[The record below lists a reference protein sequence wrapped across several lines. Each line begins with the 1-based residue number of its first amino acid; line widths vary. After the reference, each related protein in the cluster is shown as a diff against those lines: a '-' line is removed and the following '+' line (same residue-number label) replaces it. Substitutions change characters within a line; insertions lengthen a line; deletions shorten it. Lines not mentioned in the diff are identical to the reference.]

1 MQTRQQ
7 KDALQALGDVQ
18 SILGKGEEFQKS
30 YATAVHRFPFLIR
43 QNGLQ
48 QTLAFYAGKA
58 HAKKKE
64 NEQDG
69 RSTAE
74 GQFLDQI
81 LKTLSL
87 YRADLK
93 HVDVL
98 GKLAKADLQS
108 YMLHT
113 RRCLEV
119 AIWYRRFVETVL
131 KIDAT
136 GNLTEDKEHKKEVSD
151 VDSDDSN
158 QPS

>member
-7 KDALQALGDVQ
+7 KDALRALEDVLAILEQAK
-18 SILGKGEEFQKS
+18 SKSGKDGEEFKKS

-58 HAKKKE
+58 EAKKDE
-64 NEQDG
+64 REQDG
-69 RSTAE
+69 KNTAE

-81 LKTLSL
+81 LMILSL
-87 YRADLK
+87 HTGQGSVEILQ
-93 HVDVL
+93 
-98 GKLAKADLQS
+98 KLAGVDLQS

-119 AIWYRRFVETVL
+119 ALWYRRFVETVL

-136 GNLTEDKEHKKEVSD
+136 GASTEQTASKEETHGGD
-151 VDSDDSN
+151 
-158 QPS
+158 